1 MSDFQ
6 SFRDAVLED
15 EDLQEQVISIVNTA
29 IANGA
34 GLDENIVMLAKNH
47 GYTVTED
54 DVTQHAD
61 FLGQDGDLTDF
72 ELEMVSGGSRGGF
85 GKCSDI
91 RLKKDIK
98 PLTSALSTLG
108 KLQGKSYRWK
118 DNNEPDIGLIAQELE
133 KVIPELV
140 KTDNKGYKSI
150 VYQKLT
156 AVLIEAV
163 KEQQQEI
170 NNLSNRIAMLEG
182 LPEVV
187 NY

>member
-29 IANGA
+29 TANGA
-34 GLDENIVMLAKNH
+34 GLEENIVTLAKNH

-72 ELEMVSGGSRGGF
+72 ELEMISGG
-85 GKCSDI
+85 GKSLRSCSDI

-98 PLTSALSTLG
+98 PLKSALSTVG
-108 KLQGKSYRWK
+108 RLQGKSYRWK

-170 NNLSNRIAMLEG
+170 NNLSNRIALLEG
-182 LPEVV
+182 LPKAA

>member
-1 MSDFQ
+1 MTDFN
-6 SFRDAVLED
+6 SFRNAVLED
-15 EDLQEQVISIVNTA
+15 DDLQEQVISIVNTA
-29 IANGA
+29 TANGA
-34 GLDENIVMLAKNH
+34 GLEENIVTLAKNH
-47 GYTVTED
+47 GFTVTEAE
-54 DVTQHAD
+54 VTQHAD

-72 ELEMVSGGSRGGF
+72 ELEMISGGRSQRS
-85 GKCSDI
+85 CSDL

-98 PLTSALSTLG
+98 PLKSALSTLG

-140 KTDNKGYKSI
+140 KTDDKGYKSI

-170 NNLSNRIAMLEG
+170 NHLSDRIALLEG
-182 LPEVV
+182 IPKAA